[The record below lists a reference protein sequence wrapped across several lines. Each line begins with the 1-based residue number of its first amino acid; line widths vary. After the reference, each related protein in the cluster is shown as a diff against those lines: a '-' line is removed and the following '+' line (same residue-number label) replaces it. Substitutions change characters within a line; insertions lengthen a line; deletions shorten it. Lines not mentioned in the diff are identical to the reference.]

1 MRPSHAAVAAS
12 FRWLFVLIFAPL
24 LLLAGC
30 GGKPEASDQANA
42 KVPVEVAVARLAP
55 IAASYSGTA
64 PLEADH
70 ETDVVAKTGGVLLRI
85 DAEEGMSV
93 RAGEVLAEL
102 DDAQARLALAEA
114 DATLKKLQS
123 NFSRSQELWQRKL
136 ISQKD
141 YDQLRYDLA
150 AQRAIYEQKQL
161 ALSWTRITAPI
172 GGVIS
177 RRMVKRGN
185 LIQTNQALF
194 HIVDMSPLLAVLN
207 VPERELGR
215 LKAGQPVRLAVDV
228 LGRHAFTGRVLRIA
242 PVVDAASGT
251 FRVTCEFDHDDGV
264 LRPGMFA
271 RIDIVY
277 DQRRSALVIP
287 RSAVVDDDGHSAV
300 FVVAR
305 QTAAVKP
312 AQVKGGRGQAVA
324 AEPARAPAVIEIAHR
339 VGIRTGYSEGDRIE
353 VLSGLKPGDRVVTLG
368 HSALRDGSE
377 IAVVEKSS

>member
-1 MRPSHAAVAAS
+1 MRLSPAS
-12 FRWLFVLIFAPL
+12 FPSPSRCLSACALL

-30 GGKPEASDQANA
+30 GNKPASTDQASA
-42 KVPVEVAVARLAP
+42 KVPVEVAVAQLAP
-55 IAASYSGTA
+55 IAASYAGTA

-70 ETDVVAKTGGVLLRI
+70 ETDVVAKTGGVLLRV

-93 RAGEVLAEL
+93 HAGQVLAEL

-141 YDQLRYDLA
+141 YDQLRYDLE
-150 AQRAIYEQKQL
+150 AQRAVYEQKQL

-177 RRMVKRGN
+177 KRMVKRGN

-215 LKAGQPVRLAVDV
+215 LKPGQPVRLAVDA
-228 LGRHAFTGRVLRIA
+228 LGRRRFSGRVLRIA
-242 PVVDAASGT
+242 PVIDAASGT

-305 QTAAVKP
+305 QAATVKP
-312 AQVKGGRGQAVA
+312 ALAKGGRGQALA
-324 AEPARAPAVIEIAHR
+324 AEPAHTPATVEVVHR
-339 VGIRTGYSEGDRIE
+339 VEIRTGYSDGDRIE